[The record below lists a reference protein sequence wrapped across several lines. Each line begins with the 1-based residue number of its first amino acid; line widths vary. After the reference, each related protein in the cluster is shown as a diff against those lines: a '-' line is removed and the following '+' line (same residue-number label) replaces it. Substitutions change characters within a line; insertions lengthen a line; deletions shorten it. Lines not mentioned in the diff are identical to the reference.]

1 MFTTIISALFLI
13 TGIVLLI
20 VGVKAKRSTKV
31 TAEEQARAR
40 VEAELEAAG
49 AKPPWS
55 QRHTPNIPRTSE
67 LRVGPLGI
75 RMVSSAFY
83 IAGGVSIVL
92 ALVFI
97 STGIFTQVNAKNAG
111 VLITFGKVADRT
123 LSPGLHTKM
132 PWQKVIEIDGT
143 VQTDKY
149 DGDSCMKVRIGDG
162 SEACVSITNRWNVV
176 ETEANKVYENF
187 KSNDP
192 TQEFRTSMMDSQLRA
207 SVQLALQNYNP
218 IADFE
223 EAGKAAGSVEL
234 SFTPDFNE
242 VNAVIMEDMRKK
254 LKELANGG
262 EALGEIQS
270 ITMSAMSLAP
280 STQDKLNEFVGA
292 IGDTRIAEQK
302 KQTAAAQAAANRELS
317 DSVANDPNVLV
328 SKCLDTLEDASESG
342 YQLPAGFSC
351 WPGGGGGVVIPG
363 TR

>member
-13 TGIVLLI
+13 TGVVLLLM
-20 VGVKAKRSTKV
+20 GVKAKRATKV
-31 TAEEQARAR
+31 TAEDQARAR

-49 AKPPWS
+49 ARPAWS
-55 QRHTPNIPRTSE
+55 QRHTPDVPRTPE
-67 LRVGPLGI
+67 IRIGPLGL
-75 RMVSSAFY
+75 RMVSRAFY
-83 IAGGVSIVL
+83 IAGGASIVL
-92 ALVFI
+92 ALAI
-97 STGIFTQVNAKNAG
+97 LSTGVFTQVNAKNAG
-111 VLITFGKVADRT
+111 VLVTFGKVADRT
-123 LSPGLHTKM
+123 LSPGLHLKM

-149 DGDSCMKVRIGDG
+149 EGDACMKVRIGDG

-176 ETEANKVYENF
+176 ETEANKVYESF

-192 TQEFRTSMMDSQLRA
+192 TQEFRTSMMDSELRA

-223 EAGKAAGSVEL
+223 DSGKQATSAEL
-234 SFTPDFNE
+234 SFTPDFNV
-242 VNAVIMEDMRKK
+242 VNDAIMEDMRKK
-254 LKELANGG
+254 LKERANGG
-262 EALGEIQS
+262 EALGEVQS

-280 STQDKLNEFVGA
+280 STQKKLDDFVGA

-302 KQTAAAQAAANRELS
+302 QQTAAAQAAANRVLS

-328 SKCLDTLEDASESG
+328 SKCLDTLDDATEKG
-342 YQLPAGFSC
+342 YQFPAGFSC